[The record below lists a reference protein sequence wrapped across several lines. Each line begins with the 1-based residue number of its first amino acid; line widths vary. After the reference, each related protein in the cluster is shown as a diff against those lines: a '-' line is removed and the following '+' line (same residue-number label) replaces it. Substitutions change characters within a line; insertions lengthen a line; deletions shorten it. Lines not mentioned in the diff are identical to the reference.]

1 MQIDQIHI
9 GTHPINWVGEDV
21 LEHGDHYTADDILR
35 DVAALGLKGVE
46 MGRKFPTDPDEL
58 KRLLDRYG
66 IRLVSQWKS
75 VLLSDISRRD
85 RELASY
91 REHAEFLKKMGC
103 EVISTAEI
111 GGSLH
116 WDPRRSAN
124 ETEVERL
131 SDREWKVFAEG
142 LNQAGEIAR
151 ELGMKLVY
159 HHHAGT
165 VVERPEEIDHLMEL
179 TDPGLVFLLYDTG
192 HAYYGGND
200 PLELLR
206 KHVRRVKYVHLK
218 DVRVQRLMEAREKN
232 WDFKTCIRN
241 NVFTVPGTGELDFR
255 GVLET
260 LLENGYSGWAM
271 LEGEQDPA
279 QHNPFEYAQ
288 RALHYIRMLARE
300 IKGEQA

>member
-179 TDPGLVFLLYDTG
+179 TDPELVFLLYDTG

-255 GVLET
+255 DILKT

-288 RALHYIRMLARE
+288 RALQYIRMLTRE